1 MMENYAEIVQKQ
13 NIFFNSNKTK
23 DISFRIAQLKKLKQ
37 VLIQNEKEL
46 AQAIYNDFKKSFF
59 EMYATEL
66 ALVHVEIKTAIKD
79 LKKWAKPKVTKT
91 NLANFP
97 SKCYI
102 TPEPLGTT
110 LIIGAWNYPYQLSLS
125 PTVAA
130 IAAGNTVI
138 LKPSEL
144 AVNTSKIL
152 KELINSN
159 FNADFFTVIEG
170 GAEVVTELLNQKFDK
185 IFYTGS
191 VAVGKIIYQAAAK
204 NLIPVTLELGGK
216 SPVIILPDCNF
227 KITAKRLVWAKF
239 INAGQTCLA
248 PDYILVHRSIEK
260 DLLFELKGQL
270 IKWFKNV
277 TVESENYVQI
287 INERHFD
294 RLLSLIDEPK
304 IYYGGKSDRNN
315 RFIEPT
321 ILHNISFDDKVM
333 QDEIFGPILPVI
345 SYDEIDQ
352 AIAYIK
358 SKPKPLACYIFTLKK
373 DVQRKILNEVS
384 FGGGC
389 INDAIM
395 HVSNENLPF
404 GGVGN
409 SGIGNYHG
417 IYGFKTFSH
426 YKSIFEKPILYEIPV
441 KYPPYSALKLKIIK
455 WFMG

>member
-1 MMENYAEIVQKQ
+1 MENYSEIVQKQ
-13 NIFFNSNKTK
+13 NEFFNSNKTK
-23 DISFRIAQLKKLKQ
+23 DLAFRIAQLIKLKQ
-37 VLIQNEKEL
+37 VLIQHENDL
-46 AQAIYNDFKKSFF
+46 AQAIYSDFKKSFF

-66 ALVHVEIKTAIKD
+66 ALVLVEINTAIKN
-79 LKKWAKPKVTKT
+79 LKKWTKPKITRT
-91 NLANFP
+91 NLGNFP
-97 SKCYI
+97 AKCYI

-144 AVNTSKIL
+144 AANTSKIL

-170 GAEVVTELLNQKFDK
+170 GADVVTELLNQKFDK

-204 NLIPVTLELGGK
+204 NLTPVTLELGGK
-216 SPVIILPDCNF
+216 SPVIILPDSNL
-227 KITAKRLVWAKF
+227 KIAAKRLVWAKF

-248 PDYILVHRSIEK
+248 PDYIMVHRSVEK
-260 DLLFELKGQL
+260 ELLYELKLQL

-294 RLLSLIDEPK
+294 RLLSLIDETK

-321 ILHNISFDDKVM
+321 ILHNISFNDKVM

-345 SYDEIDQ
+345 CYDEIDQ

-373 DVQRKILNEVS
+373 DVQNKILNEVS

-389 INDAIM
+389 INDAVM

-417 IYGFKTFSH
+417 IYGFNTFSH

-441 KYPPYSALKLKIIK
+441 KFPPYSALKLKIIK
-455 WFMG
+455 WVMA